1 MARLNT
7 HPSATPQQTRS
18 STVDSLY
25 RDPSVA
31 PRNESNARSTYSVL
45 SPSASMNSDKEN
57 DEPAS
62 RENTPRPAKRGL
74 RGASARMPT
83 PDTGSTTSGN
93 GNKRRRTGQYQG
105 GGVDVY
111 HDGAE
116 EEQDDGEEPEEDATP
131 AAPEEDEEG
140 DLRFYNPNQDPEK
153 RRRLRAT
160 LRDHQRKVDGMSFL
174 QMDVVESA
182 NNHIEN
188 RDEMVKPNNLLL
200 DALKK
205 QDSLFGKVRQTA
217 DAAIDSR
224 FLVHASEL
232 AGKKLNSSLQGNA
245 GVGIDLDQ
253 FVSKCI
259 FFMKSGG
266 HVAEDEEAPAVPVP
280 EDEDDAGDDG
290 LDWALLG
297 RQAAFPCNRRPPTIS
312 FLLGPLSVEKRVRAT
327 QRRARSQRQ
336 PVGPATRPQEIKEGD
351 MQQSE
356 NSNLSNLVKSIN
368 ARLRSHIETVDE
380 KVSEEL
386 SEIPEDEIGTEDV
399 AAASRRYRAA
409 VAPSEELAVSLL
421 DFAINPHDF
430 GQTVENLFYISF
442 LVREGNAKIMKDED
456 GLPLLS
462 KSISLSYRIN
472 TDPTTVPAKAHEIS
486 QTRES
491 NIQKNQAVLSIDYTT
506 WQMFIEAFDIKEPL
520 IPHRENEEANI
531 APGGWYAG

>member
-7 HPSATPQQTRS
+7 HLSATPQQTRS

-25 RDPSVA
+25 RDPSAA
-31 PRNESNARSTYSVL
+31 PRNESNARTSSYSVL
-45 SPSASMNSDKEN
+45 SPSTSMNSDKEN
-57 DEPAS
+57 DEPQS

-83 PDTGSTTSGN
+83 PDTGSTGSGT
-93 GNKRRRTGQYQG
+93 GNKRRRTGRHSST
-105 GGVDVY
+105 GVDVFQ
-111 HDGAE
+111 DGSE
-116 EEQDDGEEPEEDATP
+116 EEDDDDDPEEDPTP
-131 AAPEEDEEG
+131 TMPEEDEEG

-160 LRDHQRKVDGMSFL
+160 LRDHSRM
-174 QMDVVESA
+174 VE
-182 NNHIEN
+182 EN

-205 QDSLFGKVRQTA
+205 QDSIFGKVRQTA
-217 DAAIDSR
+217 DAALDSR
-224 FLVHASEL
+224 FLVNASEL

-266 HVAEDEEAPAVPVP
+266 HAADDEEAPAVPVP

-297 RQAAFPCNRRPPTIS
+297 RQACFPCNKRPPTIS
-312 FLLGPLSVEKRVRAT
+312 FLLGPLSVEKRVRST
-327 QRRARSQRQ
+327 QRKARSQRQ
-336 PVGPATRPQEIKEGD
+336 PVGPATRPQEMKEGD

-368 ARLRSHIETVDE
+368 VRLRSHIEKVDE

-386 SEIPEDEIGTEDV
+386 SEIPDEEVQNEDV
-399 AAASRRYRAA
+399 AAASRRHRAA
-409 VAPSEELAVSLL
+409 VAPSQELAVSLL

-456 GLPLLS
+456 GLPLLM
-462 KSISLSYRIN
+462 
-472 TDPTTVPAKAHEIS
+472 PAKAHEMS
-486 QTRES
+486 DAREA

-506 WQMFIEAFDIKEPL
+506 WKMFIQAFDIKEPL
-520 IPHRENEEANI
+520 IPHRENEEANV